1 MCVSEIFAATT
12 EQASPIE
19 PLAPDGTQVDA
30 STFHQPRKVETMATG
45 TDITA
50 KQQAALRN
58 YRSTVH
64 DKFGRVNP
72 VNHSVHNYNDTF
84 GFVSVRSVVV
94 YANRY
99 VHVEARIG
107 KRGGFRKL
115 QTTISDTVNAADGAF
130 RVVKGIAWK

>member
-1 MCVSEIFAATT
+1 MSNAA
-12 EQASPIE
+12 A
-19 PLAPDGTQVDA
+19 
-30 STFHQPRKVETMATG
+30 
-45 TDITA
+45 ITA

-58 YRSTVH
+58 YRSAVHEKEGRVDPVKQSVH
-64 DKFGRVNP
+64 D
-72 VNHSVHNYNDTF
+72 YNDKC
-84 GFVSVRSVVV
+84 GFISVYSVVL

-99 VHVEARIG
+99 VHCEAQIG

>member
-1 MCVSEIFAATT
+1 MSDAT
-12 EQASPIE
+12 A
-19 PLAPDGTQVDA
+19 
-30 STFHQPRKVETMATG
+30 
-45 TDITA
+45 ITA

-58 YRSTVH
+58 YRGAVH
-64 DKFGRVNP
+64 DKFGRVDP
-72 VNHSVHNYNDTF
+72 VKHSVHNYNDTF
-84 GFVSVRSVVV
+84 GFVSVCSVVV
-94 YANRY
+94 YANQY